1 MRSCL
6 LILLFL
12 AGAAAAQEKKPFT
25 LEELYSGAGPL
36 LALPLPDIQGWAD
49 DSSYIEYRRSGPD
62 SGKTV
67 IVDAVSG
74 TVRGLRTT
82 PFDREAVKSLLP
94 KGATMRSAATSDPR
108 RELYVFSRE
117 QDLWLLEGAQPSYRR
132 LTTSPAEEKNPTLSP
147 DGARLAYTRGNDLYV
162 LTLATGREL
171 RITRDASE
179 SVYNGRAAWLYYEE
193 IFGRPTA
200 YRAFWWSPDGAHL
213 AFFRFDES
221 AVPLFPLYDARG
233 QHGNLERTHYPKA
246 GDPNPEVRFGI
257 ADAASGEVTWAAF
270 DEKRDQYFGTPF
282 WTPDGKRVILQWMN
296 RGQDT
301 LIHYAV
307 APGMAKPVLLVVEQ
321 QPSWVEFHET
331 MHFAGDGFIRK
342 SDRSG
347 WLHLEHHG
355 PDGTLRNAVTSGAW
369 GVTDVVAVNEATRV
383 LLFTGKK
390 EATTRTDLYSVRVDG
405 TGLKRL
411 TFGPYT
417 HSVRVSP
424 RGSFFITTYSD
435 LSTPPKMA
443 LVDGEGRLV
452 RELGDSR
459 PPVLDTRAVP
469 EPRLVS
475 IPSSDGYIIPAVI
488 SLPAGMESGKRYP
501 VLLTTYGGP
510 GSGSVTESWRLT
522 RTGIAVATEGMIQMA
537 IDHRGS
543 GHHGKAGMAE
553 MHRNLGKWELEDYAA
568 AVRWLRAQPWADS
581 SRVCITGSS
590 YGGYVAALALTA
602 GAEWFT
608 HGIADLSV
616 TDWHLYDSHYTERY
630 MDSPAE
636 NPAGYAAGSVM
647 NHASKYRG
655 MLRIVHGA
663 MDDNVHMQNA
673 LQLADTLQ
681 DLNRHFEL
689 MIYPDQRHGIGGTKF
704 QHDQAERW
712 RFYYRH
718 LFRRE
723 FPEQIFQRQAPA
735 AGMPRVMPAGH

>member
-1 MRSCL
+1 MRAFLLVLL
-6 LILLFL
+6 LI
-12 AGAAAAQEKKPFT
+12 AGAAASQEKKPFT
-25 LEELYSGAGPL
+25 LEELYRGAGPL

-82 PFDREAVKSLLP
+82 PFEREAVKSLLP

-132 LTTSPAEEKNPTLSP
+132 LTTSAAEEKNPTLSP
-147 DGARLAYTRGNDLYV
+147 DGARLAYTRENDLYV
-162 LTLATGREL
+162 LTLATGSEL
-171 RITRDASE
+171 RITRDGSE

-233 QHGNLERTHYPKA
+233 QHGTLERTHYPKA
-246 GDPNPEVRFGI
+246 GDPNPEVRFGV
-257 ADAASGEVTWAAF
+257 ADAASGKVTWAAF
-270 DEKRDQYFGTPF
+270 DEKQDQYFGTPF
-282 WTPDGKRVILQWMN
+282 WMPDGKHVIVQWMN
-296 RGQDT
+296 RAQDT
-301 LIHYAV
+301 LLYYAV
-307 APGMAKPVLLVVEQ
+307 RPGVAKPELFVSEH
-321 QPSWVEFHET
+321 QPQWVEFLET
-331 MHFAGDGFIRK
+331 MHFAGNGVILK
-342 SDRSG
+342 SDRDG
-347 WLHLEHHG
+347 WLHLYHHA
-355 PDGTLRNAVTSGAW
+355 PDGALRGQLTSGPWA
-369 GVTDVVAVNEATRV
+369 VEDVQVVDGKRG
-383 LLFTGKK
+383 LIYFTGKK
-390 EATTRTDLYSVRVDG
+390 EATTRTDYYRIRFDG
-405 TGLKRL
+405 SGLQRL

-417 HSVRVSP
+417 HSVRPSP
-424 RGSFFITTYSD
+424 GGSFFVTTYSN
-435 LSTPPKMA
+435 LSTPARMV
-443 LVDGEGRLV
+443 LVDGDGRLV

-459 PPVLDTRAVP
+459 APVLEEYRMPATELVQIPLSGGLTVPAVLTLPPVV
-469 EPRLVS
+469 EP
-475 IPSSDGYIIPAVI
+475 GT
-488 SLPAGMESGKRYP
+488 RYP
-501 VLLTTYGGP
+501 VLVSTYGGP
-510 GSGSVTESWRLT
+510 GAGRVTESWRLS
-522 RTGIAVATEGMIQMA
+522 RSGLALAVEGMIQLSV
-537 IDHRGS
+537 DHRGS
-543 GHHGKAGMAE
+543 GHHGKAGTAL
-553 MHRNLGKWELEDYAA
+553 MHRNLGKWEMEDYGA
-568 AVRWLRAQPWADS
+568 AVRWLRAQPSVDS
-581 SRVCITGSS
+581 TRVCMTGSS
-590 YGGYVAALALTA
+590 YGGYVAAMALTA
-602 GAEWFT
+602 GADWFT

-616 TDWHLYDSHYTERY
+616 TDWRLYDSHYTERY
-630 MDSPAE
+630 MDTPAE

-647 NHASKYRG
+647 NHAHKYRG

-673 LQLADTLQ
+673 LQLVDTLQ

-723 FPEQIFQRQAPA
+723 YPAGIFNRISAPV
-735 AGMPRVMPAGH
+735 GMPRVTPAGH